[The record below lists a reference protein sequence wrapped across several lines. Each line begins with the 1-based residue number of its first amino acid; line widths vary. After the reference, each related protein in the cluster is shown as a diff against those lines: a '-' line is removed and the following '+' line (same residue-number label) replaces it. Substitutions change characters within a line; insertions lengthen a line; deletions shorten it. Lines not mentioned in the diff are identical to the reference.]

1 MKQGHKFQGLEFKNP
16 EQMWTG
22 GFAVA
27 PCGILNWADG
37 RCLRADFYIHFIL
50 GGMNSASNTIFL
62 LMKSCFVSLC
72 KQISSLHF
80 SKASLYPWSGLCF
93 FFFNKSPNGL
103 PLKGA
108 CESLIGHSAIQSSL
122 NFSPQTC
129 GHVQLNADSR
139 GETWKLD
146 LGSTV
151 KNVWSTSPTYQ
162 QGIPRIPSV
171 WSVWGGQPCCHIQM
185 YRWTFRKKPPTE
197 SLWLIF
203 RLWCTWPMDFNLL
216 NKRTNMHDGTS
227 NWWLSQDFVMK
238 FKELL

>member
-72 KQISSLHF
+72 KQIWSLCTFQRLPFILDQVIASSFLINLPMGCPLRVRGWVTYRTVCN
-80 SKASLYPWSGLCF
+80 SKQF
-93 FFFNKSPNGL
+93 EFL
-103 PLKGA
+103 PSDLWTR
-108 CESLIGHSAIQSSL
+108 S
-122 NFSPQTC
+122 T
-129 GHVQLNADSR
+129 VNADSR

-151 KNVWSTSPTYQ
+151 KNVWSTPPTYQ

-171 WSVWGGQPCCHIQM
+171 WSVSGGQPCCHIPM
-185 YRWTFRKKPPTE
+185 YR
-197 SLWLIF
+197 
-203 RLWCTWPMDFNLL
+203 
-216 NKRTNMHDGTS
+216 
-227 NWWLSQDFVMK
+227 
-238 FKELL
+238 